1 MIERV
6 AAELAPIQVGVGV
19 KGGSEAAVHAA
30 RRFLASI
37 RDNPDEV
44 IVKLDFRNAFK
55 CLRRDC
61 MLEQVAKMVQ
71 EIYAFCLNAYS
82 GQPLI
87 LFNNSHIE
95 SATGVQQGDPLGPLL
110 FSITLH
116 PILLRA
122 VSELKVGYLDD
133 VTIGGSIQDVET
145 DVELIREHAQTI
157 GLDLNPSKCEII
169 GECSVSNDSICHD
182 FVRVSWEDAELL
194 GSPLSQGNK
203 QNTILESKCSQLTTA
218 MSRLHLLDAHYALSI
233 ISNCISA
240 PKLMYTLGTS
250 CCFANDLLARF
261 DIVVRN
267 GLESVLNIQ
276 MSDMQWLQASL
287 PVREG
292 GLGVRSVV
300 SLAPSAFLASAVSTR
315 SLQNE
320 LIPHI
325 ASLND
330 TDFDTCMA
338 HWSEL
343 SLCDPV
349 TGVGADKQWIWDSL
363 VVDKMKGHLFSLCE
377 TDLDK
382 ARILAASAPRAGDW
396 LHVIPSAN
404 CGLFL
409 ENEEVRTAVSVRL
422 GAPVCITYDCACGMT
437 VDRLG
442 LHCFSCKKCPG
453 RYTRHSLLNDVV
465 WRSFQRAKIQA
476 QKEPAGLAVSIPKSD
491 GTTALKRPDGASLIP
506 WKRGR
511 SIAWDVTVANTFAA
525 SYISATEVEAGS
537 AAERAAQLK
546 ITKYNE
552 IARNHIFVPLACE
565 VTGVWC
571 SEAIDFIYELGN
583 RISAAT
589 SDRRESSFLFQRLS
603 IAL

>member
-1 MIERV
+1 
-6 AAELAPIQVGVGV
+6 
-19 KGGSEAAVHAA
+19 
-30 RRFLASI
+30 
-37 RDNPDEV
+37 
-44 IVKLDFRNAFK
+44 
-55 CLRRDC
+55 
-61 MLEQVAKMVQ
+61 
-71 EIYAFCLNAYS
+71 
-82 GQPLI
+82 
-87 LFNNSHIE
+87 
-95 SATGVQQGDPLGPLL
+95 
-110 FSITLH
+110 
-116 PILLRA
+116 
-122 VSELKVGYLDD
+122 
-133 VTIGGSIQDVET
+133 
-145 DVELIREHAQTI
+145 
-157 GLDLNPSKCEII
+157 
-169 GECSVSNDSICHD
+169 
-182 FVRVSWEDAELL
+182 
-194 GSPLSQGNK
+194 
-203 QNTILESKCSQLTTA
+203 
-218 MSRLHLLDAHYALSI
+218 
-233 ISNCISA
+233 
-240 PKLMYTLGTS
+240 
-250 CCFANDLLARF
+250 
-261 DIVVRN
+261 
-267 GLESVLNIQ
+267 
-276 MSDMQWLQASL
+276 
-287 PVREG
+287 
-292 GLGVRSVV
+292 VRSVV

-330 TDFDTCMA
+330 ADFDTCMA

-343 SLCDPV
+343 SSCDPV
-349 TGVGADKQWIWDSL
+349 TGVGADKQRIWDSK

-382 ARILAASAPRAGDW
+382 ARILAASAPHAGDW

-409 ENEEVRTAVSVRL
+409 ENEEVRIAVGVRL

-476 QKEPAGLAVSIPKSD
+476 QKEPAGLALSIRKSD
-491 GTTALKRPDGASLIP
+491 GTAALKRPDGATLIP

-511 SIAWDVTVANTFAA
+511 SVAWDVTMANTFAA

-546 ITKYNE
+546 ITKYDE

-589 SDRRESSFLFQRLS
+589 SDKREPSFLFQRLS
-603 IAL
+603 IALQKGNAACVVGALPSLTPPD